1 MTASPQTNRSALS
14 WQEIDLVLMDMDGTL
29 LDLNFDNHF
38 WLEFVPA
45 RYAKKHGLTVAQAK
59 AELMPRFE
67 ALKGK
72 LEWYC
77 LDYWSRE
84 LRLDLPGLK
93 AEIAALIRT
102 LPHVDDFL
110 SAVRN
115 AGKRLWLVTN
125 AHPQALA
132 LKLERTCLQR
142 FFDQIVCSHRYG
154 YPKESQAFWQAL
166 HREHPF
172 PRERTLM
179 IDDSLPVLEA
189 SRRFGIARQI
199 AISRPDSSQ
208 PGRRIDGF
216 PAVEDLQCLLPPG
229 PDGGNT

>member
-1 MTASPQTNRSALS
+1 MS

-45 RYAKKHGLTVAQAK
+45 RYAEKHGLTVARAK

-77 LDYWSRE
+77 LDYWNRE
-84 LRLDLPGLK
+84 LRLDLAGLK
-93 AEIAALIRT
+93 AEIAGLIQT

-110 SAVRN
+110 SAVN
-115 AGKRLWLVTN
+115 DAGQRLWLVTN

-142 FFDQIVCSHRYG
+142 FFDRIVCSHHYG
-154 YPKESQAFWQAL
+154 HPKESQAFWQAL

-172 PRERTLM
+172 PRERALM

-189 SRRFGIARQI
+189 ARRFGIAHQI
-199 AISRPDSSQ
+199 AISRPDSRQ
-208 PGRRIDGF
+208 PERRIDGF

-229 PDGGNT
+229 SDGGNT